1 MKERKKMNIS
11 REELKEYMNYIIQKK
26 EADSKI
32 HDIAIADKNVSTDRS
47 ICTELIVGLL
57 EAIFQLPVD
66 EMSETTLAWWMYEK
80 DYGKKF
86 KIGDLEYT
94 NLPEDHKLRKPDLS
108 NLDGL
113 YDCLVLEWNSGKY
126 LGKKYA

>member
-11 REELKEYMNYIIQKK
+11 REEFKEYMNYIIQKK

-57 EAIFQLPVD
+57 EILFQLPVD
-66 EMSETTLAWWMYEK
+66 EMSETTLTK
-80 DYGKKF
+80 D
-86 KIGDLEYT
+86 T
-94 NLPEDHKLRKPDLS
+94 RRKLMVFNRERNACQIFLFR
-108 NLDGL
+108 
-113 YDCLVLEWNSGKY
+113 
-126 LGKKYA
+126 KKYF